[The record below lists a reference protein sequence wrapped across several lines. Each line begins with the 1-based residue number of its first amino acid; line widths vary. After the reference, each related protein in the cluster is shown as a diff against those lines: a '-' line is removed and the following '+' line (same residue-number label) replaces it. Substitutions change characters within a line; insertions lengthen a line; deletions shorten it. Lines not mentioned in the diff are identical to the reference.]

1 MSSKFARGNQD
12 QARKSRTWDGRDCW
26 YMLLAWLRD
35 IVYIVAINRI
45 MQDIGNIGRE
55 LEGSCL
61 ASTCVAMHSKV

>member
-1 MSSKFARGNQD
+1 MSAKFARGDQD

-45 MQDIGNIGRE
+45 MQDISRE

-61 ASTCVAMHSKV
+61 AVSLC